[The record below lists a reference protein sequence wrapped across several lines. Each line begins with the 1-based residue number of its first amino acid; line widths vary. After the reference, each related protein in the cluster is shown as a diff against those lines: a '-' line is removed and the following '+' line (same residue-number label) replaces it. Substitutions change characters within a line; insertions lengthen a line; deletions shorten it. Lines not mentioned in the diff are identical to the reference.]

1 MCASRSTLA
10 LAMALCLAPAAAQ
23 AQAGEWKQVWAD
35 EFDGDKLDLTRWTPA
50 ADCGGGGNDERQC
63 YAADPDTISV
73 KDGMLRLT
81 AVKRK
86 TKGLANPW
94 AGPTGP
100 MKTGD
105 YASGKIVTQGKASW
119 LYGRIEARARAPGG
133 QGVWPAIWMMP
144 ELSTYGGW
152 PKSGEIDILETVNL
166 GAPCE
171 PCEGGRENRVFG
183 TIHFAADAAGAH
195 RQAGGNTVMPAS
207 PDGFH
212 VYAVEWTPEAI
223 AWFVDGREY
232 ARVAP
237 NDWKRDDAEAGP
249 APFDRPFHLIL
260 NLAFGGR
267 WPEGA
272 NAKGVDETALPATME
287 VDWVRVS
294 QR

>member
-183 TIHFAADAAGAH
+183 TIHFAVDAAGAH